1 MAPEK
6 AKLGGSED
14 PQDKQGRQRQASGSA
29 AQPLVELQQACQQAY
44 LNWLNDLQQAV
55 IKDQARRQE
64 AYVNWIRDVQQRSS
78 SATDVNQLADV
89 YRQSASEF
97 QQTLSEGD
105 FKNEFTEAFRNY
117 LQAIQGA
124 WSRVDYKAIQF

>member
-6 AKLGGSED
+6 AKPGGTED
-14 PQDKQGRQRQASGSA
+14 PQSAQRRQQAGGSA
-29 AQPLVELQQACQQAY
+29 AQPLLELQQAYQQAY
-44 LNWLNDLQQAV
+44 LNWINDLQQAV
-55 IKDQARRQE
+55 IKNQARRQE
-64 AYVNWIRDVQQRSS
+64 AYINWVRNVQERSS

-89 YRQSASEF
+89 YRRSASEF

>member
-6 AKLGGSED
+6 AKPGGTED
-14 PQDKQGRQRQASGSA
+14 PQSSQGRQQAGGSA
-29 AQPLVELQQACQQAY
+29 AQPLLELQQACQRAY
-44 LNWLNDLQQAV
+44 LNWISDLQQAV
-55 IKDQARRQE
+55 IKNQARRQE
-64 AYVNWIRDVQQRSS
+64 AYVNWVRNVQERAGA
-78 SATDVNQLADV
+78 ATDVNQLADV
-89 YRQSASEF
+89 YRRSASEF